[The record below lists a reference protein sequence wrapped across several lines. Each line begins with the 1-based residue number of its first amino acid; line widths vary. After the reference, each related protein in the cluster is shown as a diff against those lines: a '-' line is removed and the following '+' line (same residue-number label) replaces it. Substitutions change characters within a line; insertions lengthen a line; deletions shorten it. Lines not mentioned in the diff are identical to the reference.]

1 MAKKGKDYLVALD
14 IGSTK
19 VSAMVGQPSA
29 DGVEILGMGI
39 AASDGCRRGVVINI
53 ESTIEAIRGA
63 VEEAEKSSGLSIR
76 SVHVNIAGDH
86 IRGQNSQ
93 GIGAVRGED
102 IGHEDVQGA
111 IEAAKAIAIPRDR
124 QILHCL
130 PQSFAVD
137 GLDDISDPI
146 GMTGVRLEVRAY
158 IITCA
163 VAAFQNL
170 TRATSRMGLDVVD
183 VVLQQLATGE
193 AVLSNDERDLGVGL
207 VDIGGETTDIAIFSR
222 GSIKYVATLPLGGR
236 YVTSDIATGLR
247 TPMSEAEKIKINYG
261 CAHLPLIDGDELIE
275 VPSVGG
281 RDPRQVSRHVLV
293 RIVEPRVQE
302 ILALAGK
309 EIIKAGYDDLLAAGV
324 VLTGGTALISGI
336 AELAEKVFNMPAR
349 QGYPLTGTSAL
360 GVTLDPSNATALG
373 LILYGCQ
380 TMKSDVFV
388 RAKSRY
394 LANIMKWFK
403 RFS

>member
-1 MAKKGKDYLVALD
+1 MARKSKDYLVALD

-19 VSAMVGQPSA
+19 VLAMVGQPAA
-29 DGVEILGMGI
+29 DGVEILGMGT
-39 AASDGCRRGVVINI
+39 AVADGCRRGVVVNI
-53 ESTIEAIRGA
+53 ESTIEAIKGA
-63 VEEAEKSSGLSIR
+63 VEEAEKSSGCSIR
-76 SVHVNIAGDH
+76 EVYVNIAGDH

-102 IGHEDVQGA
+102 IDHEDVQGT

-137 GLDDISDPI
+137 GLDDIADPI

-163 VAAFQNL
+163 VAAFQNV

-193 AVLSNDERDLGVGL
+193 AVLSHDERDLGVGL
-207 VDIGGETTDIAIFSR
+207 VDIGGETTDIAIFNR
-222 GSIKYVATLPLGGR
+222 GSIKHVTTLPLGGR

-247 TPMSEAEKIKINYG
+247 TPVSEAEKIKINYG
-261 CAHLPLIDGDELIE
+261 CAHLPLIDGDEMID

-281 RDPRQVSRHVLV
+281 REPRQVSRHVLV

-302 ILALAGK
+302 ILSLASK
-309 EIIKAGYDDLLAAGV
+309 EIIRAGYDDLLAAGV
-324 VLTGGTALISGI
+324 VLTGGTALIGGI
-336 AELAEKVFNMPAR
+336 AELAEQVFNMPAR
-349 QGYPLTGTSAL
+349 QGYPQGGM
-360 GVTLDPSNATALG
+360 GVNLDPSNATAFG

-380 TMKSDVFV
+380 TMKRDVSV

-394 LANIMKWFK
+394 LANLMKWFK
-403 RFS
+403 KLS